1 MVSGLIDFLGENFIE
16 SDTQKIFLRAHD
28 QPLWHFIVVA
38 GEERGSRNIEY
49 AWGLFTSH
57 VTKHHA
63 PDLAPK
69 ECIGCPT

>member
-1 MVSGLIDFLGENFIE
+1 
-16 SDTQKIFLRAHD
+16 
-28 QPLWHFIVVA
+28 
-38 GEERGSRNIEY
+38 
-49 AWGLFTSH
+49 LFTSH